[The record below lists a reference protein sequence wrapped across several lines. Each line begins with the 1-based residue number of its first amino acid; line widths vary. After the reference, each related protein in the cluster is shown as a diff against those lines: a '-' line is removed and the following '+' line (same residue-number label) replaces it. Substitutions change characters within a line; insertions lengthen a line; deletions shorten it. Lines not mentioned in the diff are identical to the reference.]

1 MVDLLRIE
9 SIFLASKIYNR
20 YRRKILGY
28 NRRIMASRY
37 TEIAHH
43 LALSIQE
50 GLLRPGERLPSLRS
64 LCQSEGTSLM
74 TALAAYRH
82 LEDLGLVEAL
92 PRSGYQVRHA
102 TVPLLRRPAI
112 QRSRLTSFSTQ
123 RTDILAQVVTAMV
136 NPALVPLGF
145 SCPSPKLFP
154 LNSLRRITANLL
166 NTRPELWASYSTP
179 PGCPELRRQIA
190 RRLQARG
197 MEVTVDEVLLTTGA
211 MEALTLSVRLLAS
224 PGDLV
229 AVECPTFFGILDAA
243 RHAGA
248 KVIEL
253 PGDPE
258 GGLDP
263 ERFITACEKH
273 AVQAAVL
280 MPSFAN
286 PTGSLMS
293 EDRKRAWMEALQA
306 YGVALVEDDIYGDLA
321 WDGRKP
327 SPLCAWPRK
336 DGLPNLL
343 VGSFSKTFL
352 PGGRVGYV
360 VARSPWIERL
370 TDLKNSSTLANAT
383 LPEYLA
389 AECLAS
395 GLYDRH
401 LRHLT
406 SRLQL
411 GVRVL
416 RDCVV
421 QHFPRGT
428 RVSDPKGGFLLWVEL
443 PKGIDGLELFHAA
456 GKEGISIAPGCL
468 FSLGGGLERFI
479 RLNGGADADFGK
491 AMTILGRLATNQ
503 SMQAVHR
510 S

>member
-1 MVDLLRIE
+1 MT
-9 SIFLASKIYNR
+9 AR
-20 YRRKILGY
+20 YR
-28 NRRIMASRY
+28 
-37 TEIAHH
+37 EIAHH
-43 LALSIQE
+43 LAQSIQE
-50 GLLRPGERLPSLRS
+50 GLLKPGERLPSLRM
-64 LCQSEGTSLM
+64 LCQSQGASLM

-92 PRSGYQVRHA
+92 PRSGYRVLPEP
-102 TVPLLRRPAI
+102 VPPLLRPAI
-112 QRSRLTSFSTQ
+112 LRPRLTSFSTQ
-123 RTDILAQVVTAMV
+123 RADIIAQVLTAMAD
-136 NPALVPLGF
+136 PALVPLGF
-145 SCPSPKLFP
+145 GCPSPSLFP
-154 LNSLRRITANLL
+154 LASLRRLTASLL
-166 NTRPELWASYSTP
+166 NSRQNLWVSYSTP

-197 MEVTVDEVLLTTGA
+197 MEVGAEEILITTGA
-211 MEALTLSVRLLAS
+211 MEALTLSLRLLADT
-224 PGDLV
+224 GDLV
-229 AVECPTFFGILDAA
+229 AVECPTFFGIVDAA

-263 ERFITACEKH
+263 ERFVAVCEKH
-273 AVQAAVL
+273 SVRAAVL

-293 EDRKRAWMEALQA
+293 EDRKRTWMEVLQT
-306 YGVALVEDDIYGDLA
+306 YGVALVEDDVYGELA

-327 SPLCAWPRK
+327 APLCALSRK

-343 VGSFSKTFL
+343 VGSFSKTLL

-360 VARSPWIERL
+360 AARSPWIERL
-370 TDLKNSSTLANAT
+370 TDLKNTSTLANAT

-395 GLYDRH
+395 GLFDRH

-406 SRLQL
+406 LGIRA
-411 GVRVL
+411 GVRSL

-421 QHFPRGT
+421 RHFPAGT

-443 PKGIDGLELFHAA
+443 PKETDGLALFHAA
-456 GKEGISIAPGCL
+456 LKEGISLAPGCL
-468 FSLGGGLERFI
+468 FALGGGLDRFI
-479 RLNGGADADFGK
+479 RLNGGASGDFDQ
-491 AMTILGRLATNQ
+491 AMATLGRLASGPRMRLRQ
-503 SMQAVHR
+503 R